1 MLLFGT
7 QAINEAGHLEIG
19 GCDTV
24 KLVEDFGSPLYV
36 LDEEHMR
43 ERCQAYRK
51 AFESRLERVEIAFAG
66 KALLCTAI
74 CRIVEQE
81 GMALDV
87 CSAGE
92 LYTAQKASFPLDH
105 CKFHGN
111 FKSDLEIEMALKAPV
126 GRIVADSFSELER
139 LSAAAGRLGTTAE
152 ILIRIGPGIKTQT
165 HAFVQTGQQ
174 DSKFGIGIAGGCA
187 LEAVKTA
194 LRLPNIRVAGV
205 HCHIGSQLFG
215 LESFEK
221 ATDIMIEFLSDV
233 RRECGVTLGELD
245 MGGGLGISYTAEDA
259 PPTVDH
265 LADVICGALRG
276 SCERLD
282 FPLPKLI
289 LEPGRSIVG
298 TAGTTLYTVGPVKE
312 IPGLRTYAAVD
323 GGLSDNPRPA
333 MYDSEYMCA
342 VASDMTA
349 PATRIYRIAG
359 KHCET
364 DTLLP
369 ETPLAEVN
377 EGDILAVMCTGA
389 YNYAMASN
397 YNRFPKP
404 AVVAVAGGQADLIV
418 RRQSLDDVTAQDVI
432 PERLA
437 G

>member
-7 QAINEAGHLEIG
+7 QRINEAGHLEIG

-24 KLVEDFGSPLYV
+24 ELVREFGSPLYV
-36 LDEEHMR
+36 LDEDHVRQLCR
-43 ERCQAYRK
+43 EYRK
-51 AFESRLERVEIAFAG
+51 AFGGRLERVEIAFAG
-66 KALLCTAI
+66 KALLNAAI
-74 CRIVEQE
+74 CRIMQQE
-81 GMALDV
+81 GFALDV

-92 LYTAQKASFPLDH
+92 LYTAQKANFPPPR

-111 FKSDLEIEMALKAPV
+111 FKSDLEIEMALTAPV
-126 GRIVADSFSELER
+126 GRIVADSLGELDR
-139 LSAAAGRLGTTAE
+139 LNEAAGRLGRKAD

-174 DSKFGIGIAGGCA
+174 DSKFGIGLAGGCA
-187 LEAVKTA
+187 LEAVKAA
-194 LRLPNIRVAGV
+194 LALPNLNLAGI

-221 ATDIMIEFLSDV
+221 ATDIMVDFMDQV
-233 RRECGVTLGELD
+233 HRECGVTLDELD
-245 MGGGLGISYTAEDA
+245 MGGGLGIAYTDEDT

-265 LADVICGALRG
+265 FAEVLCAALKA
-276 SCERLD
+276 SCAKAGY
-282 FPLPKLI
+282 PLPKLI

-312 IPGLRTYAAVD
+312 IAGIRTYAAVD

-333 MYDSEYMCA
+333 MYDSEYMSC
-342 VASDMTA
+342 VASKMCE
-349 PATRIYRIAG
+349 PSTRVYRVAG

-369 ETPLAEVN
+369 EVNLAEVC
-377 EGDILAVMCTGA
+377 EGDILAVLCTGA

-404 AVVAVAGGQADLIV
+404 AMVTVTGGNAELIV
-418 RRQSLDDVTAQDVI
+418 RRQSLDDVIAQDVV
-432 PERLA
+432 PDRLK
-437 G
+437 